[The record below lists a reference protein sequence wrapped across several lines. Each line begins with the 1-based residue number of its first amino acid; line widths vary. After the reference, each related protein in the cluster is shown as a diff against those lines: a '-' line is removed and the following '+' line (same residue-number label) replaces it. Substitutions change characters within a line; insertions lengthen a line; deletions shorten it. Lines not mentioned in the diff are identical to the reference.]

1 MQEKFLTPVD
11 KNGVDIYNSTMPEE
25 QKCDNELNEAA
36 ESEKSGDSESKIY
49 LSHDGFF
56 RNAFDQ
62 TVAESFIKEYL
73 PPEITKD
80 LDFSTLTISKDTY
93 VDKKLARC
101 YSDVLYQIRLNADPA
116 YLYFLFE
123 HKSWKKDFPALQ
135 LLKNMAHIWETYV
148 ENHKGSKKLPVI
160 IPLLIYHG
168 EQQWDVDTSFIS
180 FFDIPG
186 TLRKYIPS
194 FNFEVYDISHMP
206 EEDIR
211 GVVELRIVL
220 MAFRYIF
227 HPEILSQLKK
237 IFQLFRE
244 FEDKNKFS
252 QFLELLLVYIGSN
265 VTNVK
270 AEQLRESV
278 SEALKEGGAIMGTV
292 FQELLDR
299 GKEIGIEIGVKEGK
313 EIGIEIGV
321 KEGKEI
327 GVKEGEE
334 KEKWK
339 FALGCIKKGIDLETI
354 AELTDLPIE
363 RIELLKNVIQPES
376 A

>member
-1 MQEKFLTPVD
+1 
-11 KNGVDIYNSTMPEE
+11 MPEE
-25 QKCDNELNEAA
+25 QKCDNELNESA
-36 ESEKSGDSESKIY
+36 EPEKPGDSDSKIY

-101 YSDVLYQIRLNADPA
+101 YSDVLYQIRFNADPA

-123 HKSWKKDFPALQ
+123 HKSWKPAFPALQ
-135 LLKNMAHIWETYV
+135 LLKNMAHIWETHV
-148 ENHKGSKKLPVI
+148 ENYKGTKKLPVI

-168 EQQWDVDTSFIS
+168 EQKWDVDTSFIS

-186 TLRKYIPS
+186 TLRKYIPA
-194 FNFEVYDISHMP
+194 FNFEVYDVSHMP

-244 FEDKNKFS
+244 FEDKNKFN
-252 QFLELLLVYIGSN
+252 QVLELLLVYIGSN

-299 GKEIGIEIGVKEGK
+299 GKEIGVKE
-313 EIGIEIGV
+313 GIEIGV

-327 GVKEGEE
+327 GVKEGIEIGE
-334 KEKWK
+334 KEGDEKAMWR
-339 FALGCIKKGIDLETI
+339 FALSCIKKGIDIETI

-363 RIELLKNVIQPES
+363 RIELLKKVIQPES